1 MVTHFLVDQLII
13 LIGQIHILL
22 ASIHII
28 LGKIMLNPQ
37 KNLSETQKKTRLN
50 PTFFSLKSKS
60 KILGSPSGDDI
71 HSLPWYIFRW
81 PIYRNRWFTVL
92 NL

>member
-37 KNLSETQKKTRLN
+37 KNLSETQKKLDSIQRSFRLN
-50 PTFFSLKSKS
+50 Q
-60 KILGSPSGDDI
+60 
-71 HSLPWYIFRW
+71 
-81 PIYRNRWFTVL
+81 NRRFLLHHLVMTFTVCHGIFFDGPFIEIDGL
-92 NL
+92 PF